1 MISSLLNADFVDS
14 DDDGGPSTAVHPPD
28 LDGALPDVDQHPPSV
43 DQPPPSPPAVPIIPS
58 AAAAAFPPPDMRRTM
73 AAVGGPNYVNALKEA
88 DARTGVEPLDIP
100 FERCGGESRRMLLKR
115 KAHDITRSTAEMF
128 AYCTSRTTSIGD
140 AAEIISSFGN
150 VIACNL
156 TFGLVS

>member
-1 MISSLLNADFVDS
+1 
-14 DDDGGPSTAVHPPD
+14 
-28 LDGALPDVDQHPPSV
+28 
-43 DQPPPSPPAVPIIPS
+43 
-58 AAAAAFPPPDMRRTM
+58 M

-156 TFGLVS
+156 TFGLS